1 MAYILVTEFINES
14 SLDKLKKKH
23 SVHYDKELSNDP
35 KNLKRI
41 ISDFDAIIV
50 RNKTKVNKELI
61 EILTKEGVKN
71 ISQIVGSK
79 N

>member
-1 MAYILVTEFINES
+1 MVYRGPDIA
-14 SLDKLKKKH
+14 
-23 SVHYDKELSNDP
+23 
-35 KNLKRI
+35 
-41 ISDFDAIIV
+41 
-50 RNKTKVNKELI
+50 NKINKELI